1 MTHNPFKGLRWQE
14 QLTYATLCLTVVSLA
29 LSWRIGIIALCLLT
43 SASILKDISTKS
55 FSFTR
60 PKGLDKTQK
69 ICLWAMVIYGLL
81 YVTSAI
87 ISENHAEGWFKA
99 SLKAWFILLP
109 LLCLIGDT
117 AYLTKERIHALL
129 QIFTAALI
137 VRFVICLA
145 ISLTQLA
152 QGVPFETV
160 KDWQSDP
167 LGMHHNYLALYID
180 IAIVFLYTKLINT
193 LNKRNYRMQIL
204 QLVAFLALLSYLFLI
219 SSRSGIV
226 ALAIAFAAAIIHLL
240 FFRKQYKLAF
250 TFIFLAT
257 ALSASAYFIV
267 PSVFDRFIALA
278 TWTDNYYPD
287 DRVIAWEC
295 GVQAS
300 HGHLLWGYGS
310 GDYMP
315 HLVEAFDQRGY
326 KRAIDIGYNTHNE
339 YIETVL
345 QTGLFGLTV
354 LAIMLFSPFAAA
366 ISKKRHNLLA
376 ALAIIVI
383 ACMCV
388 FEAMLNRQM
397 GTQFI
402 AVVYCMLILLLRPSQ
417 NAGS

>member
-1 MTHNPFKGLRWQE
+1 
-14 QLTYATLCLTVVSLA
+14 
-29 LSWRIGIIALCLLT
+29 
-43 SASILKDISTKS
+43 
-55 FSFTR
+55 
-60 PKGLDKTQK
+60 
-69 ICLWAMVIYGLL
+69 
-81 YVTSAI
+81 
-87 ISENHAEGWFKA
+87 
-99 SLKAWFILLP
+99 
-109 LLCLIGDT
+109 
-117 AYLTKERIHALL
+117 
-129 QIFTAALI
+129 
-137 VRFVICLA
+137 
-145 ISLTQLA
+145 
-152 QGVPFETV
+152 
-160 KDWQSDP
+160 
-167 LGMHHNYLALYID
+167 
-180 IAIVFLYTKLINT
+180 
-193 LNKRNYRMQIL
+193 MQIL

-267 PSVFDRFIALA
+267 PSVFDRFVALA